1 MEFHLDAFEY
11 KKLEERPLDE
21 VEEEDGIALVRGGSI
36 AG

>member
-11 KKLEERPLDE
+11 KELEKRPLDKA
-21 VEEEDGIALVRGGSI
+21 EEEDGIALVRGGSI